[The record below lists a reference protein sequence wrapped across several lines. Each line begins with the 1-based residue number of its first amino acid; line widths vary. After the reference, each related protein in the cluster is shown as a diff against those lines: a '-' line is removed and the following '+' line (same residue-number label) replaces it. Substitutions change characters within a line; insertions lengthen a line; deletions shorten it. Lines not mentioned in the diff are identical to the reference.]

1 MVNAVEAFDAKH
13 MKPAEEIP
21 AFRPGDTVDVNVKIK
36 EGNNSRIQT
45 FTGVVIAR
53 QGSGLRE
60 TFLVRKISF
69 GTGVERRFPLHSPSI
84 DSIKLAVL
92 PAQAARQGG
101 SHRRAS
107 RQLRQGDSGLSFA
120 KRGDSTVKFSPE
132 PIGSGLNL

>member
-21 AFRPGDTVDVNVKIK
+21 AFRPGDTVDVNVKIQ

-69 GTGVERRFPLHSPSI
+69 GTGVERRFPLHSPVHRLHQAGAQGPRASRQ
-84 DSIKLAVL
+84 AVL

-120 KRGDSTVKFSPE
+120 K
-132 PIGSGLNL
+132 

>member
-1 MVNAVEAFDAKH
+1 MVNAVAAFDAKH

-84 DSIKLAVL
+84 DSIKLVRKGRVRRAKL
-92 PAQAARQGG
+92 YYLRKLRGKAARIVE
-101 SHRRAS
+101 RRDNS
-107 RQLRQGDSGLSFA
+107 A
-120 KRGDSTVKFSPE
+120 KATQA
-132 PIGSGLNL
+132 